1 MSELEPSL
9 ALPTHQ
15 LPAEVVRRAQEERQ
29 LVRELAQVPVLVLE
43 QEWEVERLL
52 KLREVERVL
61 GMVQPW
67 VSHEVCA
74 KI

>member
-15 LPAEVVRRAQEERQ
+15 LPVEVVHRVQEERQ

-52 KLREVERVL
+52 
-61 GMVQPW
+61 
-67 VSHEVCA
+67 
-74 KI
+74 